1 MTPYDATDPDD
12 RTCGVTFAQL
22 AQPTP
27 DLLGCDKGHM
37 TFEGVDVVT
46 LAATTPTPFFLFSAP
61 QLDRNIAAMRE
72 AFQGRRPGTRIFYA
86 SKACSN
92 LWFLDRVR
100 RAGIDIEV
108 NSGGELWKAR
118 RAGFAPAQIIF
129 NGNAK
134 SEEEIA
140 AALDPPIEAI
150 VVDSVFE
157 LQRIAGVAAD
167 LCVRARVA
175 LRIDLNVASET
186 HPGLQTSKG
195 AKAGIDVTEA
205 LGAFGLA
212 AQLSSLEVVGLHYH
226 IGSQITGVEPYEEAL
241 HHALRLLRRVEEA
254 HDIRL
259 EHLNIGGGYAIPYY
273 DRTRDEPDTY
283 FEARHTLDDYAA
295 AVCAKLD
302 AARPGLKLYIEPGR
316 AIAGNTAVLLS
327 RIEAEK
333 TKLVETGR
341 GRVAREDWL
350 MVDAG
355 FNTILEHSSY
365 QWYFRAVVADHCTKP
380 PVRPFR
386 LGGPLC
392 DGGDVYAGDPG
403 SVYRF
408 LPMGTRAGDLL
419 AFFDVGAYSLECMSA
434 YNGRPQAAAY
444 MVDERG
450 LNVIAARRTVEDF
463 VANEHFVSETGE
475 TATGRRPPRKALE
488 PLPVPQADADV

>member
-1 MTPYDATDPDD
+1 MGTYDPSEPTD

-22 AQPTP
+22 AAPTSE
-27 DLLGCDKGHM
+27 LLTCSRGRM
-37 TFEGVDVVT
+37 AFEGVDVT
-46 LAATTPTPFFLFSAP
+46 AMAETTPTPFFLYSAP
-61 QLDRNIAAMRE
+61 QLDRNIAAMRA
-72 AFQGRRPGTRIFYA
+72 AFQSRHPATRIFYA

-92 LWFLDRVR
+92 LWFLERVR

-108 NSGGELWKAR
+108 NSSGELWKAKR
-118 RAGFAPAQIIF
+118 VGFRPDQIVF

-150 VVDSVFE
+150 IADSVFE
-157 LQRIAGVAAD
+157 LERIAGVAAE
-167 LCVRARVA
+167 LCVEARVA

-195 AKAGIDVTEA
+195 AKAGIDVNETI
-205 LGAFGLA
+205 GAFGLA
-212 AQLSSLEVVGLHYH
+212 VQLPNLRLVGMHYH
-226 IGSQITGVEPYEEAL
+226 IGSQITGLEPYAEAL
-241 HHALRLLRRVEEA
+241 GQALALLERVETA
-254 HDIRL
+254 HGVRL

-273 DRTRDEPDTY
+273 DGAGDQQDSY
-283 FEARHTLDDYAA
+283 FEAPHTLDDYAE
-295 AVCAKLD
+295 AVCGKLD
-302 AARPGLKLYIEPGR
+302 ETRPGLKLYLEPGR
-316 AIAGNTAVLLS
+316 AIAGNTAVLIS

-333 TKLVETGR
+333 TKLVEVGPR
-341 GRVAREDWL
+341 IAREDWL

-365 QWYFRAVVADHCTKP
+365 HWYFRAVVANRCTRP

-403 SVYRF
+403 SVYRL
-408 LPMGTRAGDLL
+408 LPASTSVGDLI

-444 MVDERG
+444 MVDESGVR
-450 LNVIAARRTVEDF
+450 LIAARRTVEDF
-463 VANEHFVSETGE
+463 VGNEHF
-475 TATGRRPPRKALE
+475 E
-488 PLPVPQADADV
+488 PADV